1 MTQPDAVDGKA
12 APDLMRHLLSA
23 LVILLLIGASLWI
36 MSPFAGA
43 LIWATMIVIATW
55 PLLAWVQ
62 RLLGGRRGLAVVVMT
77 VVQLSVFVVPLLV
90 LVGAA
95 IGNVDTV
102 KASLQALV
110 AKGIPAPPAVIARIP
125 LAGQKITAEWASWAA
140 ATPEELRARIE
151 PYAAVVVRGAAK
163 TLGTVGSSLVQMLLI
178 VVLSA
183 VLYATGESAAGG
195 IIAFARRLGG
205 DSGRE
210 VVILAARAVR
220 SVAMGI
226 VVTAVLQAVLTGIG
240 LFVAGVPFAGVLSA
254 LALMMC
260 LAQLGP
266 LLVLAPAV
274 GWLFWQGSTGWA
286 IALLIWTILA
296 TTMDNVVRPLLIRR
310 GGGGELPL
318 LLIMAGVIGGLLSFG
333 VIGLFVGPMVLAV
346 TWTLAATWVNAGLS
360 PAAPSTETG
369 S

>member
-1 MTQPDAVDGKA
+1 MTQPDPVGGQA
-12 APDLMRHLLSA
+12 APDLMRHLIGA
-23 LVILLLIGASLWI
+23 LVILLLIAASLLI
-36 MSPFAGA
+36 LSPFGGA
-43 LIWATMIVIATW
+43 LVWATMIVIATW
-55 PLLAWVQ
+55 PMLMWVQ
-62 RLLGGRRGLAVVVMT
+62 RGLGGRRGLAVVVMT
-77 VVQLSVFVVPLLV
+77 ILQLSVFVVPLLV
-90 LVGAA
+90 LIGAA

-102 KASLQALV
+102 KASFQSLV

-125 LAGQKITAEWASWAA
+125 LAGQKLTQGWAELAA
-140 ATPEELRARIE
+140 ATPEELRARLE
-151 PYAAVVVRGAAK
+151 PFAAGVVRGAAK
-163 TLGTVGSSLVQMLLI
+163 TLGTVGTSLIQMLLI

-183 VLYATGESAAGG
+183 VLYATGESAADG
-195 IIAFARRLGG
+195 IIRFARRLGG
-205 DSGRE
+205 DSGRQ
-210 VVILAARAVR
+210 VVLLAAKAVR

-226 VVTAVLQAVLTGIG
+226 VITAVLQATLSGIG
-240 LFVAGVPFAGVLSA
+240 LFVTGVPFAGVLTA

-266 LLVLAPAV
+266 IFVLLPATA
-274 GWLFWQGSTGWA
+274 WLFWQGSTGWG

-346 TWTLAATWVNAGLS
+346 TWTLASTWVNAGLP
-360 PAAPSTETG
+360 PATSSSATG